1 LEVLRV
7 IDYEVTRKVEALR
20 ICTFLPL

>member
-7 IDYEVTRKVEALR
+7 IDYEVTREVEALR
-20 ICTFLPL
+20 GFSILG